1 MNNFNNVVQ
10 YWDSGNFGG
19 YVVSDSADTITKFL
33 DNMVDLNS
41 DFSNVETP
49 RFVTPKISKKKKG
62 GPISIPKIA
71 ML

>member
-62 GPISIPKIA
+62 GPISIPKID